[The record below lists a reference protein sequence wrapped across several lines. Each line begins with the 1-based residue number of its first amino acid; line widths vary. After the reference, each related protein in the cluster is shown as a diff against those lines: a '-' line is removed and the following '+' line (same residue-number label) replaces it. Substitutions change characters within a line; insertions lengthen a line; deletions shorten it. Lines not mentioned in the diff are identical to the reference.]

1 MSRGLKRGAQVSADF
16 ARRDEEMRM
25 RFCARISFFRRM
37 AKHASCKI
45 SIATA
50 APARRLTPRAALTT
64 VRPYGRACKAGHH
77 QFHK

>member
-1 MSRGLKRGAQVSADF
+1 MPARPKQGAQVAADF
-16 ARRDEEMRM
+16 AWRDEETRT

-50 APARRLTPRAALTT
+50 APPRRLTPRAALTT